1 MWTYKLITVA
11 YLPNFTVMG
20 WIAFFL
26 GTIGWHIGM
35 YGMFKKAGI
44 SPWKALVPLY
54 NTWCIIQKSN
64 VRRVWFY
71 LQLIPIAGQV
81 VTIWLT
87 IHFVMQFGRFSL
99 GYHALTVFFP
109 FVYFPYLGFSKKEV
123 WMGPAATLHYRKTV
137 LREWADAAAF
147 AVVAATLIR
156 TFVFEAYAIPSGSM
170 EKTLL
175 VNDYLFVNKMAYG
188 ARIPTTPLGFPFVHN
203 TMPFSQTTPSYSTL
217 LQLDYRRLPG
227 MQKIK
232 RNDVVV
238 FNLPQ
243 GDTIVNLPGFGSA
256 RPYYQLVREQG
267 REAVFYQYGGHLL
280 VHPFDKADN
289 YIKRCVAVAGDT
301 LEVRDGLVYINNRK
315 ADNPQFTQQ
324 TFVVKTNGTQINFEN
339 LLAAHNIE
347 IRDDGEGEEREQYQQ
362 QLQENFANSHEY
374 IMALTESD
382 AATIRTLPNVTAVER
397 YVIPVNPVM
406 SRVEI
411 FPYDSAKQW
420 NEDHYG
426 PLYIPAKGT
435 TVGLTPNNLSIYRRL
450 ITVYEGHSLDEV
462 NGEIIIDGKAATSYT
477 FIYNYYWMM
486 GDNRHNSQ
494 DSRFWGF
501 VPETHIVGKASF
513 TMFSWYKG
521 VRWERVL
528 RSIQ

>member
-1 MWTYKLITVA
+1 
-11 YLPNFTVMG
+11 MG
-20 WIAFFL
+20 WIVFL
-26 GTIGWHIGM
+26 LGGIGWHIGM

-44 SPWKALVPLY
+44 APWKALVPFY

-64 VRRVWFY
+64 IRRVWFY

-99 GYHALTVFFP
+99 AHHALTVFFP
-109 FVYFPYLGFSKKEV
+109 FVYFPYLGFSKNET
-123 WMGPAATLHYRKTV
+123 WRGPTATLHYRKTV

-175 VNDYLFVNKMAYG
+175 VNDYLFVNKMSYG

-217 LQLDYRRLPG
+217 LQLSYRRLPG

-256 RPYYQLVREQG
+256 RTYYQLVREQG
-267 REAVFYQYGGHLL
+267 REAVLGQYGGNIW

-301 LEVRDGLVYINNRK
+301 LEVRDGLVYINGHK
-315 ADNPQFTQQ
+315 GDNPQFTQQ
-324 TFVVKTNGTQINFEN
+324 TFVVKTNGTPIDFDN
-339 LLAAHNIE
+339 LLTNYHIE

-362 QLQENFANSHEY
+362 QLQESFANSHEY
-374 IMALTESD
+374 VLALTQND
-382 AATIRTLPNVTAVER
+382 AATIQKLPNVTSVQR

-426 PLYIPAKGT
+426 PLYIPAKGA
-435 TVGLTPNNLSIYRRL
+435 TVALNKENISVYRRL
-450 ITVYEGHSLDEV
+450 ITVYEGHRLYEE
-462 NGEIIIDGKAATSYT
+462 NGQFTIDGKPAPTYT
-477 FIYNYYWMM
+477 FKYNYYWMM

-521 VRWERVL
+521 VRWERML